1 MFYFFCNTFKYVKS
15 PCFGKIVSSDSTSI
29 SKKSL
34 IHLIVLIW
42 HSLEDGHHDKCIVFL
57 SLYVI
62 LLFAL
67 LILKQIYEALSS
79 NAEKWGKRRGQFG
92 QNSRV
97 LSFKVELL
105 EA

>member
-1 MFYFFCNTFKYVKS
+1 MFYFFCNTFQYVKS

-34 IHLIVLIW
+34 IHLIFLIW

-62 LLFAL
+62 LLFVL
-67 LILKQIYEALSS
+67 LILKQICKALSS
-79 NAEKWGKRRGQFG
+79 NAEK
-92 QNSRV
+92 
-97 LSFKVELL
+97 
-105 EA
+105 